1 MIEEQ
6 EKKQIDGI
14 TNQKKRLAAVTN
26 KDDHKNEHKDTI
38 KESTDEIKQKDL
50 LYYFKSNTS
59 RKRCDDF
66 NTGEQKK
73 LVK

>member
-26 KDDHKNEHKDTI
+26 KDDHKMNI
-38 KESTDEIKQKDL
+38 KIQ
-50 LYYFKSNTS
+50 
-59 RKRCDDF
+59 
-66 NTGEQKK
+66 
-73 LVK
+73 